1 MLPITLSF
9 EVHQPHRLRI
19 DGVKEDS
26 NSLYGRYFD
35 DEMNEHFF
43 KDVAENCY
51 FPATERL
58 LREAKRFEGTDREF
72 KVNFSI
78 SSSWIEQ
85 AKKYHPELIDMLN
98 RFPDSTIDFIG
109 QAHYHSLAGLFNDKE
124 EFRWQ
129 LEKHRSI
136 IEDNFGVRPQ
146 VMTNTELIYHNEIGK
161 VAAEEGY
168 KGIFTEGADRILGW
182 RSPNHAYTQPD
193 FVTEEGTNIM
203 LRNRKLTDDVGYR
216 FSAKWWDEYPLTA
229 EKYARW
235 LAGSEGDMINLFMD
249 YETFGEHHWEGTGI
263 LWFLESMPKEILKH
277 NHLGFQKVREAAT
290 QNDPVGKFD
299 AFEYNTVSW
308 ADQEMDASAWLGNP
322 MQKML
327 FDKIQELE
335 YKVKKLD
342 DPQIKNVWRKF
353 ITSDH
358 LHHIA
363 TKTMDD
369 GSVHNYFSY
378 FDHPHQGFAV
388 ITEHLMDFQQ
398 QVEQRLRA

>member
-1 MLPITLSF
+1 
-9 EVHQPHRLRI
+9 
-19 DGVKEDS
+19 
-26 NSLYGRYFD
+26 
-35 DEMNEHFF
+35 
-43 KDVAENCY
+43 VA
-51 FPATERL
+51 T
-58 LREAKRFEGTDREF
+58 G
-72 KVNFSI
+72 
-78 SSSWIEQ
+78 
-85 AKKYHPELIDMLN
+85 
-98 RFPDSTIDFIG
+98 
-109 QAHYHSLAGLFNDKE
+109 
-124 EFRWQ
+124 
-129 LEKHRSI
+129 KHRSI

-193 FVTEEGTNIM
+193 FVTEKGTNIM

-216 FSAKWWDEYPLTA
+216 FSAKWWNEHPLTA

-235 LAGSEGDMINLFMD
+235 LSEAQGDMVNLFMD

-263 LWFLESMPKEILKH
+263 LWFLEALPQEIMKH
-277 NHLGFQKVREAAT
+277 EHLSFQTVREAAT
-290 QNDPVGKFD
+290 QNDPVGNFD

-335 YKVKKLD
+335 YKVKQLD
-342 DPQIKNVWRKF
+342 DPQIKDVWRKF

-363 TKTMDD
+363 TKNMSD
-369 GSVHNYFSY
+369 GNVHNYFSY

-398 QVEQRLRA
+398 QVEQRLRS